1 MVQDLLEEE
10 KVNIKLIME
19 KFKQIF
25 SPLIGYV
32 VGLIVVLTMVTGC
45 TQMSDSGGDV
55 AELHAKH
62 ETSQSVDGRE
72 DVEQDSSE
80 QIDENGSYTSRDEVA
95 RYIATYKRLP
105 SNFIT
110 KNEAKELGWDKSENY
125 VSDVAEGKS
134 IGGDRFGNFEKQLP
148 FKKGRVY
155 RECDIDYTGGKRGAK
170 RIIFSNDGLIY
181 YTKDHYKTFENLY
194 GEE

>member
-1 MVQDLLEEE
+1 
-10 KVNIKLIME
+10 ME
-19 KFKQIF
+19 RFKKIF
-25 SPLIGYV
+25 SPLTGCV
-32 VGLIVVLTMVTGC
+32 LGLILVLTMVTGC
-45 TQMSDSGGDV
+45 TQMSDSSGD
-55 AELHAKH
+55 ATESQTKH
-62 ETSQSVDGRE
+62 ETNQSVDGRKE
-72 DVEQDSSE
+72 VAQDTNK
-80 QIDENGSYTSRDEVA
+80 QIDEDGSYTSRDEVA
-95 RYIATYKRLP
+95 RYIVTYKRLP

-110 KNEAKELGWDKSENY
+110 KNEAKKLGWDKSENY
-125 VSDVAEGKS
+125 VSDVAKGKS

-181 YTKDHYKTFENLY
+181 YTDDHYKTFEKLY